1 MGEAAG
7 VACAIAARNKVLPH
21 EVPFEELGVKTV

>member
-7 VACAIAARNKVLPH
+7 VVCAVAAREKVLPH
-21 EVPFEELGVKTV
+21 EVPFGELGVKAG